1 MTIYRYIYHRFVRD
15 IAYCVVALLMAST
28 AIQAQT
34 YGLQFVG
41 HEDIQDSRTSLNL
54 TPDQPLCLKGN
65 VEVSFDLTLVPNYQT
80 YFGYIFRIIQ
90 DDKQNLDLLYDQKS
104 RSFKLIIGGRLAQ
117 SVIQIDSVTLF
128 NKWNHFTINW
138 DLNQRS
144 LLVSVNNKVIIKDH
158 VTFNESGCF
167 KLFFGSNEFG
177 QFKSKDLP
185 PMNIK
190 DIVVTENG
198 RRTHDWPLQ
207 GVNGITTK
215 DEVDGQIATVKNPVW
230 IKSLHTEW
238 KKADQLTL
246 KGYANVAFD
255 PITETVYVTGSEK
268 LYQYAVSTHQA
279 SAHPHKNPPQNL
291 LRGSQAIYNPF
302 TGRLYSYF
310 VDQKSVYSCNPAT
323 SDWTVE
329 TITPNAVKVTEYW
342 HANKFIS
349 PFDSSLYI
357 LGGYGQLRYKNSIL
371 RYHFASRTWDTLSS
385 SKNVYTPRY
394 LAALGTTSSIDTAYM
409 IGGYGSLTG
418 EQMLNPKNSYDLLE
432 YLVRKNTFRKVYEL
446 TVPKT
451 DFAFANSLMIDAKS
465 KQYYGLIFP
474 NQQFKAQLQLIRGSL
489 TTPSYEVL
497 GTPIPYSFHD
507 IHSYADLYYCPVSQ
521 KLIAVTLYQNEETNT
536 TDVKLYSISF
546 PPNALNVQAHQEEP
560 ATLPYWWFPVAI
572 LAVGGA
578 VFLYTRRNRQLVGKQ
593 PELEPT
599 PFQQQPLLVDNL
611 TQPALLITPEIPT
624 SRSDLPMK
632 LALTSSIFFFGN
644 FQVLDHS
651 GNDITKSF
659 TPLLKELFLLLSLN
673 SLGKQ
678 RGVATEKLNEILWPD
693 KSGREASNNRSVNIT
708 KLRNLLEKVEFCSLS
723 KDSGYWKIEF
733 NFNQQLY
740 VDYERYTAIIND
752 KTVLTKQA
760 IIELGELTKRG
771 PFLQN
776 TEYYWLDDFKA
787 DISNKIINTFLKYA
801 NTLTISE
808 EPELLIQITNYIF
821 DYDPVNEDAIILK
834 CKALSLMG
842 KHTLAKN
849 TFERFIRDYKAIYG
863 EEYEQ
868 SFSAI
873 ID

>member
-1 MTIYRYIYHRFVRD
+1 
-15 IAYCVVALLMAST
+15 MAST
-28 AIQAQT
+28 TINAQS
-34 YGLQFVG
+34 YGLHFVG
-41 HEDIQDSRTSLNL
+41 HEEIQDSRTSLNL
-54 TPDQPLCLKGN
+54 TPDHPLCLKGN
-65 VEVSFDLTLVPNYQT
+65 VEVSFDLMLVPNYQT

-90 DDKQNLDLLYDQKS
+90 DDNQNLDLLYDQKS

-117 SVIQIDSVTLF
+117 SVIQIDSAKLF
-128 NKWNHFTINW
+128 NQWNHFTINW
-138 DLNQRS
+138 NLTQRS
-144 LLVSVNNKVIIKDH
+144 LLVSVNNTPIIRDH
-158 VTFNESGCF
+158 VAFKESGCF

-190 DIVVTENG
+190 DIVLTENG
-198 RRTHDWPLQ
+198 RPKHHWPLQ
-207 GVNGITTK
+207 EVNGATAR
-215 DEVDGQIATVKNPVW
+215 DEVGGLTATVKNPVW
-230 IKSLHTEW
+230 IKSLHTAW
-238 KKADQLTL
+238 QKTDQFTL

-255 PITETVYVTGSEK
+255 PITETVYVVGSDK
-268 LYQYAVSTHQA
+268 LYQYVVPTHQTTVQR
-279 SAHPHKNPPQNL
+279 HKNPPQNL
-291 LRGSQAIYNPF
+291 LRGSQAIYNPL
-302 TGRLYSYF
+302 TGRLYNFF
-310 VDQKSVYSCNPAT
+310 VDQKSVYSCNP
-323 SDWTVE
+323 SVGDWLVE
-329 TITPNAVKVTEYW
+329 TSTPNAIKVTEYW

-349 PFDSSLYI
+349 RFDSSLYI
-357 LGGYGQLRYKNSIL
+357 LGGYGQLTYKNRIL
-371 RYHFASRTWDTLSS
+371 RYHFGTRSWDTLTSNAS
-385 SKNVYTPRY
+385 VYTPRY
-394 LAALGTTSSIDTAYM
+394 LAALGTTSSNDTAYVL
-409 IGGYGSLTG
+409 GGYGSLTG

-432 YLVRKNTFRKVYEL
+432 YLVRKNTFRKVHEL
-446 TVPKT
+446 NLPKT

-489 TTPSYEVL
+489 TTPTYEVV
-497 GTPIPYSFHD
+497 GNPIPYSFHD

-521 KLIAVTLYQNEETNT
+521 KLLAVTLYQNEENNT

-546 PPNALNVQAHQEEP
+546 PPDALNVQAQQDES
-560 ATLPYWWFPVAI
+560 ATLLYGWLALAI
-572 LAVGGA
+572 SIVGGTI
-578 VFLYTRRNRQLVGKQ
+578 FLYVRRRRRLVSKQ
-593 PELEPT
+593 QEPDS
-599 PFQQQPLLVDNL
+599 PPVQQQPLPVDTL
-611 TQPALLITPEIPT
+611 PQPTLLITPEIPLA
-624 SRSDLPMK
+624 RSPLSKEP
-632 LALTSSIFFFGN
+632 ALISSIFFFGN

-651 GNDITKSF
+651 GIDITKSF

-678 RGVATEKLNEILWPD
+678 RGVASEKLNEILWPD

-723 KDSGYWKIEF
+723 KESGYWKIEF

-752 KTVLTKQA
+752 KTILTKQA
-760 IIELGELTKRG
+760 IIELGEITKRG

-808 EPELLIQITNYIF
+808 EPELLIQITNFIF
-821 DYDPVNEDAIILK
+821 DYDPVSEDAIILK